1 MMAAMPDPESIV
13 IVGASLAAQ
22 SSRGLRDLG
31 YDGPVVLIGD
41 EPELP
46 YERPPLSKGLG
57 QAERDSVYVHEQSW
71 YDDHAVE
78 LRLGVAVTALDR
90 AAHEVVL
97 DDRTRLRH
105 GKLLLATGSR
115 PRPLPVP
122 GGDLDGVLALRRLPD
137 SDRIKQAFADST
149 RVVIIGA
156 GWIGLET
163 AAAARLAGDDVMI
176 VEQVELPLLVL
187 GPEMGQVFA
196 DLHREH
202 GVDLRLGG
210 GIEEI
215 SGRDGRIDA
224 VRLQDGTRLPAD
236 VVIAGVG
243 IAPAVELAQD
253 AGLGWRTASWT
264 STAQQR
270 SGHLRRGRRRQRLP
284 PVLRPAPAGRALG
297 QRAQPAGGGGRRPD
311 QDATYDRLPYF
322 YTDQYD
328 LGMEYV
334 GFAEPDGYDQV
345 VVRGDVADAS
355 SWRSGSAAVGCWP
368 G

>member
-1 MMAAMPDPESIV
+1 M
-13 IVGASLAAQ
+13 
-22 SSRGLRDLG
+22 
-31 YDGPVVLIGD
+31 
-41 EPELP
+41 
-46 YERPPLSKGLG
+46 
-57 QAERDSVYVHEQSW
+57 
-71 YDDHAVE
+71 
-78 LRLGVAVTALDR
+78 
-90 AAHEVVL
+90 
-97 DDRTRLRH
+97 
-105 GKLLLATGSR
+105 
-115 PRPLPVP
+115 
-122 GGDLDGVLALRRLPD
+122 
-137 SDRIKQAFADST
+137 
-149 RVVIIGA
+149 IIGA

-163 AAAARLAGDDVMI
+163 AAAARLAGDDVTI
-176 VEQVELPLLVL
+176 VEQVELPLLRVL

-253 AGLGWRTASWT
+253 AGLRVENGVVVDE
-264 STAQQR
+264 
-270 SGHLRRGRRRQRLP
+270 HLRSSDPDIYAAGDVANAYHPFFGRH
-284 PVLRPAPAGRALG
+284 LRVEHWANALN
-297 QRAQPAGGGGRRPD
+297 QPAVAAAGLIEK
-311 QDATYDRLPYF
+311 DATYDRLPYF

-345 VVRGDVADAS
+345 VVRGDVAGREFVAF
-355 SWRSGSAAVGCWP
+355 WLAAVGCWP